1 MPPLMLLLVSLL
13 RPLKSRARV
22 ALLAAAAVLPSS
34 ALRAAKV
41 EDWLAR
47 GLLHP
52 GLISAVQEE
61 LALTDEQQA
70 RLKEQ
75 LETARQQA
83 EPLEQA
89 VKQQQQALGRLLE
102 DPAADADAATAQL
115 GRLIEAEKAVKEL
128 QLRTL
133 ISLRDVLTPE
143 QLTKAKKLRP
153 RQMPAAQAA
162 GAATEQGVM
171 AKVERLRVGAESAG
185 VPLTE
190 AMKARGQEIEGMIQ
204 AKDFQAAD
212 AALDRLMADSHVNEL
227 EAEPEAVDFSKF
239 EPGSTDVDTLKQRY
253 EDVKTA
259 AQEVVSLPLLRDLL
273 QAKEAFEQ
281 AKEAQDA
288 EQVGRILTY
297 VEGKL
302 KKP

>member
-13 RPLKSRARV
+13 RPLKSRALV

-52 GLISAVQEE
+52 ALISAVQEE
-61 LALTDEQQA
+61 LALTGEQQA

-102 DPAADADAATAQL
+102 DPAADAEAATAQL

-143 QLTKAKKLRP
+143 QLAKAKKLRP
-153 RQMPAAQAA
+153 RQMPAAAVA

-239 EPGSTDVDTLKQRY
+239 DPGSTDVDTLKQRY